1 MFKDIRAVVV
11 LKNMIKTNDWKR
23 GRKEIFKTLNLSM
36 IRSHRVLAKA
46 TLTTPYLWKS
56 PLPVPSIQP
65 PDIGSTPSLV
75 VLRKN
80 VTDLFPEAF
89 SYMCLDVA
97 VFSVSV
103 LQNGTKH
110 NVSIHT

>member
-1 MFKDIRAVVV
+1 MFRDVRAVVV

-23 GRKEIFKTLNLSM
+23 GRKEIFKTVNLSM
-36 IRSHRVLAKA
+36 TRSHRVLAKA
-46 TLTTPYLWKS
+46 TLSTSYLWKS

-80 VTDLFPEAF
+80 VTDLFPI
-89 SYMCLDVA
+89 S
-97 VFSVSV
+97 
-103 LQNGTKH
+103 
-110 NVSIHT
+110 